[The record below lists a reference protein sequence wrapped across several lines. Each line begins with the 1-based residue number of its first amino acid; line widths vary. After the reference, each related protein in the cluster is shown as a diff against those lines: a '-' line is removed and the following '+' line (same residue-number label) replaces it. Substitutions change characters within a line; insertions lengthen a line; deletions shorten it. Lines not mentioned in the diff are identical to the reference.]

1 MIQHWNIIEQYASVL
16 KQVHLKELFI
26 EDAGRV
32 HSCSHTLPFAFIDYS
47 RQRVNAQLLEELCV
61 FAREINIR
69 EQFVQMMQG
78 AKINVTEQRSVL
90 HTALRAPKDS
100 VINIDGQNIMP
111 EIHAVLDRIRVFSDS
126 IRRGALRGYSGK
138 TFTDIVNI
146 GIGGSDLGP
155 NMVCNALRYYS
166 NRDISVHFVSNV
178 DPTHLT
184 ETLRTCFPETTLFII
199 SSKTFS
205 TEETMANAFAAKE
218 WFMQNGGSS
227 WELHACAVSANIEK
241 TSAFGIQSDRVFG
254 FWDWVGGRYSVWSA
268 IGLSIAIS
276 IGYDHFEQFLAGAH
290 EMDKH
295 MASEEIENN
304 IPIILGLIDALNVIC
319 YDVHSHAIIPYDEY
333 LRLLPAFLQQ
343 MMMESNGKSIT
354 RDGHEIVYH
363 TSPIIW
369 GQPGTDAQHSFFQ
382 LLHQGTEKVNT
393 EFIACAK
400 PLNPIGDMHER
411 LLANCAAQSAAL
423 MHGKTQ
429 NEVMQDIAKSN
440 MSDADKRALIPHK
453 LFSGDRPSTTILLKE
468 LTPFTLG
475 WLIALYEHRT
485 FVQGIVWDIC
495 SYDQWGVEL
504 GKVMAA
510 SILPAVKDSSVVLE
524 TQDCSTEQLISTI
537 HVFRNA

>member
-1 MIQHWNIIEQYASVL
+1 
-16 KQVHLKELFI
+16 
-26 EDAGRV
+26 
-32 HSCSHTLPFAFIDYS
+32 
-47 RQRVNAQLLEELCV
+47 
-61 FAREINIR
+61 
-69 EQFVQMMQG
+69 
-78 AKINVTEQRSVL
+78 
-90 HTALRAPKDS
+90 
-100 VINIDGQNIMP
+100 MP
-111 EIHAVLDRIRVFSDS
+111 EIHAVLDRMRVFSDA
-126 IRRGALRGYSGK
+126 IRKGALRGYSGK

-155 NMVCNALRYYS
+155 NMVCNALRYSS

-178 DPTHLT
+178 DPTHLA
-184 ETLRTCFPETTLFII
+184 ETLRTCSPETTLFII
-199 SSKTFS
+199 SSKTFT

-218 WFMQNGGSS
+218 WFLQHGGSS

-276 IGYDHFEQFLAGAH
+276 IGYEHFEQFLAGAH
-290 EMDKH
+290 EMDMH
-295 MASEEIENN
+295 MASEKIENN

-333 LRLLPAFLQQ
+333 LRLFPAFLQQ

-537 HVFRNA
+537 HVFRNS